1 VKIGLKNNQIFFS
14 SSEGSMIL
22 SWKKVKN
29 SGPIFLSMGENL
41 ILRDSRISLQAG
53 WNIEEDVYNC
63 RLLLF
68 ALFSLRVMIDLEG
81 QLKWFST
88 FDYRGGGVHIGH

>member
-1 VKIGLKNNQIFFS
+1 
-14 SSEGSMIL
+14 MIL

-41 ILRDSRISLQAG
+41 VLRDSRISLQAG

-63 RLLLF
+63 RVLLF
-68 ALFSLRVMIDLEG
+68 VLFDSVMIDP
-81 QLKWFST
+81 
-88 FDYRGGGVHIGH
+88 